1 MKRVSNRFCDS
12 GTPLVSSSAKCLI
25 QTVPVGNDHLLFGS
39 KPIVRLV
46 VGAEQLRDAAA
57 AIYHAASDRVA
68 LVNCA
73 AVAILQDRV
82 DESDSRRR
90 RARTGVKSLAIAPA
104 VIAAFDD
111 DVHLLVSIL
120 ADVAAVQSAGRR
132 IDRKSTRL

>member
-39 KPIVRLV
+39 KPKVRLV
-46 VGAEQLRDAAA
+46 LGAEQLRDAVA

-68 LVNCA
+68 LVHCA
-73 AVAILQDRV
+73 AVAILLDRV
-82 DESDSRRR
+82 DESESRR

-111 DVHLLVSIL
+111 DVDLLVSIL
-120 ADVAAVQSAGRR
+120 ADVAAVQPAG
-132 IDRKSTRL
+132 